1 MLTSHHI
8 PMQGGRLDGRRSST
22 APQRVQGRGGRV
34 ITVIR
39 AMAVVVATTA
49 TSAIV
54 KMNDRTATST
64 GTFGTVV
71 GRRLME
77 THERLVR
84 SSRNGRS
91 RRTVIA
97 FQITSSTVMM
107 LMLMERRIRGR
118 KTARMSACGVGQGR
132 WRGRR
137 GGGRRRGGC
146 FHVSIV
152 VQRLGRNRNVVAHA
166 VIVEVDVVAGFF
178 LFL

>member
-77 THERLVR
+77 THERLAR
-84 SSRNGRS
+84 SSRSGRS

-97 FQITSSTVMM
+97 FQITSTVMM

-132 WRGRR
+132 WRGG
-137 GGGRRRGGC
+137 GGGRQRLGGC
-146 FHVSIV
+146 FHVSVV